1 LGQRFIASFLISVPS
16 GHPCFAF
23 PASIPCLLFRSFF
36 ILMHRDGIIESA
48 TARALIKNGKQPL
61 IKLMSDVKLL
71 GSSYGLTPAGSRK
84 ARPIA
89 DIRLVCEARGIP
101 ITSADGKYI
110 DRAVLEKAIVE
121 KLGLKKEKSESP
133 GASAKMNLHRLNQL
147 LW

>member
-1 LGQRFIASFLISVPS
+1 LLLLPLFLKIKDCFVLFFNFDEDGEVDRIIAEMKTP
-16 GHPCFAF
+16 
-23 PASIPCLLFRSFF
+23 
-36 ILMHRDGIIESA
+36 
-48 TARALIKNGKQPL
+48 
-61 IKLMSDVKLL
+61 SDVKLL

-84 ARPIA
+84 VRPIA